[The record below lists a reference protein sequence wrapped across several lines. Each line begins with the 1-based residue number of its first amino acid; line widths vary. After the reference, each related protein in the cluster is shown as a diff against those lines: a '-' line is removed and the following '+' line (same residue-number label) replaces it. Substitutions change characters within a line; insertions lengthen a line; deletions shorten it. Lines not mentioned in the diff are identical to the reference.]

1 MDLLQEYKELYY
13 KELEL
18 KDSMSGKIGTSVT
31 LITILCT
38 GHMFMWDIMIRLDFV
53 IHPIPMIFLILEIV
67 SVFYT
72 CLSMYNFYK
81 TYFRYKYRLVSI
93 EGIRES
99 IDNKKNVEK
108 ITIKVIDTNAWSW
121 NRSREWCYSTVTEA
135 SFHLECPMSKC
146 LGSTSGIT
154 YKQILTEMLAK
165 HECHRRERLNCGGY
179 GGYNLTFHCEWFVVL
194 DISITYHECRNT
206 LQRSS

>member
-81 TYFRYKYRLVSI
+81 TYFRYKYHLVSI

-99 IDNKKNVEK
+99 IDNNNSLKNYFQPYQIQQANYDMMCNTFYEYAIKNRKENIRKNLHQMNLSSSLVK
-108 ITIKVIDTNAWSW
+108 AITS
-121 NRSREWCYSTVTEA
+121 
-135 SFHLECPMSKC
+135 L
-146 LGSTSGIT
+146 
-154 YKQILTEMLAK
+154 ILTYTMWMFIISQF
-165 HECHRRERLNCGGY
+165 
-179 GGYNLTFHCEWFVVL
+179 TF
-194 DISITYHECRNT
+194 
-206 LQRSS
+206 